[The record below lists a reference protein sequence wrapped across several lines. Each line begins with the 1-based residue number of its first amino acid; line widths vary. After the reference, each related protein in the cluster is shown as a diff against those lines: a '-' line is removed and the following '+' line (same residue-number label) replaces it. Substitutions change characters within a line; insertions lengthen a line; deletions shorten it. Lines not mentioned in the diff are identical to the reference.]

1 MYRRMSL
8 EQMDHF
14 LRHVKQ
20 HAEELKQGVFNKD
33 RSYLERLKVARYMAL
48 EVSHD
53 MIHVMRIKE
62 FKGYEDADFCFD
74 ITLPDEDLTQ
84 HEYRVFDATSFKV
97 GCKVQSILN
106 LEIIDERK
114 IQLSKEEAEAQMT
127 ALGNA
132 IQDASVLIELL
143 EKTFF
148 A

>member
-1 MYRRMSL
+1 MYRQMTL

-14 LRHVKQ
+14 LRHVRQ
-20 HAEELKQGVFNKD
+20 HAEELKQGIFTKD
-33 RSYLERLKVARYMAL
+33 RSYLERLKIARYMAL

-53 MIHVMRIKE
+53 MVHVMRIKNFE
-62 FKGYEDADFCFD
+62 GYEDADFCFD
-74 ITLPDEDLTQ
+74 ITLPKEDLTQ
-84 HEYRVFDATSFKV
+84 HVYRQFDATSFKV